1 VILITV
7 FRQILSD
14 HLQIFAELNGKFKLS
29 FYRIT
34 EDRRGGDSFD
44 QPPHEAD
51 VAEAIDSD
59 LNGISGEMR
68 AFRQA

>member
-1 VILITV
+1 MNCAQVVMIEISNSAK
-7 FRQILSD
+7 FPGID
-14 HLQIFAELNGKFKLS
+14 GKFKLS

-34 EDRRGGDSFD
+34 EDRRGGNSFD